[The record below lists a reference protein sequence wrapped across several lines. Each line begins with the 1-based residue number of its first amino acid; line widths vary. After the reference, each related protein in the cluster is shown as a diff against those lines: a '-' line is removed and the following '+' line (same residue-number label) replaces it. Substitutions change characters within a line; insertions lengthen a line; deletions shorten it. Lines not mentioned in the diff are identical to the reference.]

1 MIVVYFMWYIII
13 ILSSILISKK
23 KLSEW
28 GLWNNS
34 WVKNLP
40 VRPRRKTPGQLYPT
54 FRPPRQGQNFSL
66 TFYHQVFYVII
77 IAII

>member
-1 MIVVYFMWYIII
+1 M
-13 ILSSILISKK
+13 SKK
-23 KLSEW
+23 KLCEW

-34 WVKNLP
+34 WVKN
-40 VRPRRKTPGQLYPT
+40 RPIRPLAPKRKTPGQLYPT

-66 TFYHQVFYVII
+66 TFSHQVFYDIVII